1 MKNWEWRFGRTP
13 KFNITIKSSGSYFI
27 VLSVKNGIIESVSTT
42 CNENFNKYVNEKFDM
57 KIVKELKELLKTN
70 KT

>member
-13 KFNITIKSSGSYFI
+13 KFNITIKSNGSYFI

-42 CNENFNKYVNEKFDM
+42 CNENLNKYVNEKFNM
-57 KIVKELKELLKTN
+57 KIVKELKELLKTI

>member
-13 KFNITIKSSGSYFI
+13 KFNITIKSNKNGFI
-27 VLSVKNGIIESVSTT
+27 VLSVKNGIVESVSTT
-42 CNENFNKYVNEKFDM
+42 CNENLNKYVNKKFDM
-57 KIVKELKELLKTN
+57 KIVEEIKELLKFI